1 MTTPNATES
10 PRLAPWHARYPGLL
24 AGSVYAVPPGERR
37 RTARELADAGLD
49 VHVDIMAA
57 DEGFPVGVSVEELRA
72 IAESVPSVR
81 VGVQLI
87 GSEAFVDAA
96 LPAVL
101 STRPGKV
108 FLPWHSFTGQRIRAA
123 RAAGCSAWIALWTE
137 WDGVGVPSWPTSPDG
152 ALVMLL
158 EPGTAGTCRLDRLA
172 IAAACAAELSVIV
185 DGGVTEEVAPLCV
198 TAGVESMVVGRALLA
213 PAKGSVK

>member
-1 MTTPNATES
+1 
-10 PRLAPWHARYPGLL
+10 
-24 AGSVYAVPPGERR
+24 
-37 RTARELADAGLD
+37 LADAGLD
-49 VHVDIMAA
+49 VHVDMMAA
-57 DEGFPVGVSVEELRA
+57 DEGYPVGVSVEELRD
-72 IAESVPSVR
+72 IAESVPRVR

-87 GSEAFVDAA
+87 GSEAFVDAV

-101 STRPGKV
+101 ATRPGKV
-108 FLPWHSFTGQRIRAA
+108 FLPWHTFTGRRIRAV
-123 RAAGCSAWIALWTE
+123 RAADCSAWIALWTE
-137 WDGVGVPSWPTSPDG
+137 WDGVGVPRWPTSPDG

-158 EPGTAGTCRLDRLA
+158 EPGTAGTCLPDRIA
-172 IAAACAAELSVIV
+172 IAAACAAELPVIV

>member
-1 MTTPNATES
+1 MIPR
-10 PRLAPWHARYPGLL
+10 RLARWHTRYPGRL

-37 RTARELADAGLD
+37 QSARELADAGLD
-49 VHVDIMAA
+49 VHVDMMAA
-57 DEGFPVGVSVEELRA
+57 DEGYPVGVSVEELRD
-72 IAESVPSVR
+72 IAESVPRVR

-87 GSEAFVDAA
+87 GSEAFVDAV

-101 STRPGKV
+101 ATRPGKV
-108 FLPWHSFTGQRIRAA
+108 FLPWHTFTGRRIRAV
-123 RAAGCSAWIALWTE
+123 RAADCSAWIALWTE
-137 WDGVGVPSWPTSPDG
+137 WDGVGVPRWPTSPDG

-158 EPGTAGTCRLDRLA
+158 EPGTAGTCLPDRIA
-172 IAAACAAELSVIV
+172 IAAACAAELPVIV